1 MVANSECPILHYLR
15 WNEDGQPANN
25 PVKTFEESGDN
36 DLCFQM
42 NCVFWI
48 FETFYKSDEF
58 RILKVIHT
66 GNHPLAFKIVNKTT
80 NNFFKLIVSNH
91 NHTLTVS
98 RQTSE
103 HNKVSIY
110 DDFWSTYGGFILQN
124 LGFNFVK
131 CDYIGNEKYISMFYN
146 AYNLSADL
154 VAYIIK
160 KAIKKRNYIRI
171 NDIWLD
177 IDEFNQES
185 QITIHKVS
193 SETTDYDISLL
204 TFKAL
209 VTLYTDD
216 NLIPEQLI
224 SQFDHNN
231 IPFHF
236 RVGDPYNADENGR
249 FDVID
254 YLIKRDTKNVTI
266 FVEKKIANTLGI
278 PVWDKFIETILL
290 S

>member
-15 WNEDGQPANN
+15 SDEDEQPANN

-58 RILKVIHT
+58 RIMKVIHT

-80 NNFFKLIVSNH
+80 NNFFKLIVSNR
-91 NHTLTVS
+91 NHTLRAS
-98 RQTSE
+98 RQSSE
-103 HNKVSIY
+103 HNKVSVY

-124 LGFNFVK
+124 LGFNFVRY
-131 CDYIGNEKYISMFYN
+131 DYIGNEKYIPMFYN
-146 AYNLSADL
+146 TYYLSTDL
-154 VAYIIK
+154 VAYIIR
-160 KAIKKRNYIRI
+160 KAIKKRNYICI
-171 NDIWLD
+171 NEIWLD
-177 IDEFNQES
+177 MDEFSQES

-249 FDVID
+249 FDVTD
-254 YLIKRDTKNVTI
+254 YIIKRDTDNVTI
-266 FVEKKIANTLGI
+266 FVEKKVANTLGI
-278 PVWDKFIETILL
+278 PVWDKFIETIL
-290 S
+290 SV